1 MAILKCKTCGKT
13 VEIGPNQSVAVC
25 KSCGTVQTLTEAE
38 TFISNRKTHRKQVL
52 MGILILVLLA
62 VCVLCGRYIK
72 NTLDEE
78 TIFETEEAVQS
89 QETGFSAIE
98 IAKEAAEEMAA
109 HQADEKAAEKAA
121 AYEQAMA
128 LLESEDYEAAIAAFA
143 ELGDYEDSAAQ
154 MTTAVQAKTAAE
166 LEAANAEAYEAAVKL
181 LEEKKYEEAKAAF
194 EALGDYSDAEEK
206 ATECQN
212 LLDEQKEIDAQ
223 QQQAKKEADA
233 QAAWEEAHPE
243 KIVQADG
250 MYHIYEYYPNG
261 LLKSDFLYNV
271 DGSNFNSHEYE
282 YDGAGRKTKVTKKV
296 GGEYLYSR
304 GYEYNSIG
312 KYAKTIEYNAD
323 GTFYAFNTYEYNDVG
338 QLSKE
343 TLHNSDGT
351 VDWYIIYEYNDAGQL
366 IKETNHDPNGV
377 MFSYDVYEYDSA
389 GQKVRTTCYNAD
401 GTIWLTY

>member
-1 MAILKCKTCGKT
+1 MAILKCKTCGNT

-38 TFISNRKTHRKQVL
+38 IFISNRKTHRKQVL

-212 LLDEQKEIDAQ
+212 LLDEQKEIDAH

-233 QAAWEEAHPE
+233 QAAWEAEHPE
-243 KIVQADG
+243 KVVQADG
-250 MYHIYEYYPNG
+250 MYHIYEYYPSG

-271 DGSNFNSHEYE
+271 DGSNFNSFE
-282 YDGAGRKTKVTKKV
+282 
-296 GGEYLYSR
+296 
-304 GYEYNSIG
+304 
-312 KYAKTIEYNAD
+312 
-323 GTFYAFNTYEYNDVG
+323 
-338 QLSKE
+338 
-343 TLHNSDGT
+343 
-351 VDWYIIYEYNDAGQL
+351 
-366 IKETNHDPNGV
+366 
-377 MFSYDVYEYDSA
+377 YEYDSA
-389 GQKVRTTCYNAD
+389 GREIRETKKIGGKFYHSIYREYNSAGQPAKSTWYYED
-401 GTIWLTY
+401 GTVDMYVIYEYNSAGQEVKSTIYRGDGSISTYSITEYNSAGQRMKTTVYHANGTIFYTY